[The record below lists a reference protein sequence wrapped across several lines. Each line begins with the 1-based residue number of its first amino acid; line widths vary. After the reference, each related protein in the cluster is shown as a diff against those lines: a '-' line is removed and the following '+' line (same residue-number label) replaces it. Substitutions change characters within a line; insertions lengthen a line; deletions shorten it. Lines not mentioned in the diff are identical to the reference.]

1 MLAFLCRDAHF
12 PTIRQPVA
20 ARNGE
25 SADDQ

>member
-12 PTIRQPVA
+12 PAIGQPVA